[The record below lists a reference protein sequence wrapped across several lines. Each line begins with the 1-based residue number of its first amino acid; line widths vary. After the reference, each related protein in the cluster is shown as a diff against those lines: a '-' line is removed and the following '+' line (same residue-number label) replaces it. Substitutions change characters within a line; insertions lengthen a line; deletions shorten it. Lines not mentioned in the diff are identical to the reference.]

1 MSGQGFDPERF
12 RQLMAAEELL
22 ERLRE
27 EGPGA
32 EAGQAP
38 PREAA
43 PETGEDLPSPV
54 PEEEPPAGEDGGG
67 PETAEAPEA
76 EEARTRTETP
86 EEAAAAAEP
95 AGAAMEL
102 PFAEEP
108 AGREKVP
115 PRPAEAQAV
124 RREERRVLWLESAPG
139 SGGGAD
145 VYRLWDRRQERES
158 RRYDGGFS
166 LF

>member
-38 PREAA
+38 SQEAP

-67 PETAEAPEA
+67 PETAEAPEV
-76 EEARTRTETP
+76 P
-86 EEAAAAAEP
+86 E
-95 AGAAMEL
+95 M
-102 PFAEEP
+102 
-108 AGREKVP
+108 
-115 PRPAEAQAV
+115 
-124 RREERRVLWLESAPG
+124 
-139 SGGGAD
+139 
-145 VYRLWDRRQERES
+145 
-158 RRYDGGFS
+158 
-166 LF
+166 